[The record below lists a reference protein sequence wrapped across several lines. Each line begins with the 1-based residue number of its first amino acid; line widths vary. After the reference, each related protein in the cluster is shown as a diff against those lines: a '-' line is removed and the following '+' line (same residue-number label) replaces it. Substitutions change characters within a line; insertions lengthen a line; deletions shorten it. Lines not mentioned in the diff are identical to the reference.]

1 MYGAAKGTRFARKAM
16 GYGPRSTE
24 HKRQSETVENIM
36 NDKHFLS
43 GNEAIA
49 RGVWEAGV
57 HVAAGYPGTPS
68 TEIIENLARYEDI
81 DVEWST
87 NEKVAFDV
95 AYGASLA
102 GARALVSMKHVGV
115 NVALDS
121 LMVTPFSGVHG
132 GFVVITADD
141 PGMHSSQNEQ
151 DNRFFAKFAKI
162 PMLEPSDSQEAMEF
176 TKAAFDIS
184 EQFDVPVFLR
194 TTTRTSHSKSVV
206 ELGEAQRIAPKK
218 YTQDA
223 FKHVVPIYGK
233 RWRQNIEDRLKKLE
247 KFAESF
253 SHNIIEWSSKK
264 VGVITSGI
272 SYQYAKEVFP
282 DASFLKLGMVFPL
295 PRKLIQN
302 FCEEVETIYVI
313 EELEPFLEEQLR
325 ILGIINTFDRKKFV
339 GKDVVPNIFELSPEI
354 LRRSVIGTDGRASFE
369 SEISIPPRPPVMCAG
384 CPHSGVYYAL
394 HKLKAVVTGDIGCYT
409 LGALHPF
416 NALDTTFCMGAGI
429 GNAFGMEKV
438 HRATMGKKLVAVI
451 GDSTF
456 LHSGIAPLIDI
467 VFNKGVSTVILMD
480 NSTTGMTGHQQH
492 PGMGKTVRNVATYAI
507 NYEQLMR
514 AIGINYVRVVDP
526 YDLVETERVIKE
538 ALALEEPAVVI
549 SRRPCVLLEDERA
562 KSHQPYEVI
571 EELCEE
577 CDLCLKIG
585 CPAIGGLNA
594 VPFISKERCIGC
606 DLCAKLCA
614 FDAIVPVNGK

>member
-1 MYGAAKGTRFARKAM
+1 MPPK
-16 GYGPRSTE
+16 
-24 HKRQSETVENIM
+24 Q
-36 NDKHFLS
+36 FLS

-49 RGVWEAGV
+49 RGAWEAGV
-57 HVAAGYPGTPS
+57 HVATGYPGTPS

-95 AYGASLA
+95 AYGACLA
-102 GARALVSMKHVGV
+102 GARSLVSVKHVGV

-132 GFVVITADD
+132 GFVIITADD

-162 PMLEPSDSQEAMEF
+162 PMLEPSDSQEAKEF
-176 TKAAFDIS
+176 IKIAFDIS
-184 EQFDVPVFLR
+184 EQFDVPVFVR

-206 ELGEAQRIAPKK
+206 ELSEPQRRPALK
-218 YTQDA
+218 YKPDPH
-223 FKHVVPIYGK
+223 KHVVPIWGK
-233 RWRQNIEDRLKKLE
+233 GWRQNIEDRLMKL
-247 KFAESF
+247 AEYSETLAV
-253 SHNIIEWSSKK
+253 NRIEPGSKK
-264 VGVITSGI
+264 IGIVTSGI

-282 DASFLKLGMVFPL
+282 EASILKLGMVFPL
-295 PRKLIQN
+295 PRKLIEY
-302 FCEEVETIYVI
+302 FCDGVETTYVI

-325 ILGIINTFDRKKFV
+325 IFGVKNCYGVTNLI
-339 GKDVVPNIFELSPEI
+339 GKAEVPNMFELSPDVLRKSI
-354 LRRSVIGTDGRASFE
+354 LNLSIPVSFE
-369 SEISIPPRPPVMCAG
+369 KEVSIPPRPPVLCPG

-394 HKLKAVVTGDIGCYT
+394 RKLKAVVTGDIGCYT
-409 LGALHPF
+409 IGALPPF
-416 NALDTTFCMGAGI
+416 SALDTTFCMGAGI
-429 GNAFGMEKV
+429 ANAFGMEKV
-438 HRATMGKKLVAVI
+438 HRDAMGKKLVAVI

-492 PGMGKTVRNVATYAI
+492 PGMGKTVRNQETFAI
-507 NYEQLMR
+507 DYEQLIR
-514 AIGINYVRVVDP
+514 AIGVKHIRVVDP
-526 YDLVETERVIKE
+526 YELDETEKAIKE
-538 ALALEEPAVVI
+538 AMALGEPSVVI
-549 SRRPCVLLEDERA
+549 SRRACVLLEEERA
-562 KSHQPYEVI
+562 KPHEPYEI
-571 EELCEE
+571 LAELCEE

-585 CPAIGGLNA
+585 CPAIDGSNP
-594 VPFISKERCIGC
+594 VPSISKERCIGC

-614 FDAIVPVNGK
+614 FDAILPTSRVSQLNAG

>member
-1 MYGAAKGTRFARKAM
+1 
-16 GYGPRSTE
+16 
-24 HKRQSETVENIM
+24 M
-36 NDKHFLS
+36 NQRHFLS

-49 RGVWEAGV
+49 RGAWEAGV
-57 HVAAGYPGTPS
+57 HVATGYPGTPS
-68 TEIIENLARYEDI
+68 TEIIENLARYEDM

-151 DNRFFAKFAKI
+151 DNRYLAKFAKL
-162 PMLEPSDSQEAMEF
+162 PMLEPSDSQEAKEF
-176 TKAAFDIS
+176 VKLAFDIS

-206 ELGEAQRIAPKK
+206 MFDEPNRQPPKK
-218 YTQDA
+218 YKSDPY
-223 FKHVVPIYGK
+223 KHVVPIHGK
-233 RWRQNIEDRLKKLE
+233 GWRKNIEDRLKKLE
-247 KFAESF
+247 EFAETF
-253 SHNIIEWSSKK
+253 PLNAVEWNRKDI
-264 VGVITSGI
+264 GIITSGI

-282 DASFLKLGMVFPL
+282 AASILKLGMVYPL
-295 PRKLIQN
+295 PRKMIER
-302 FCEEVETIYVI
+302 FCDAVKKVYVI
-313 EELEPFLEEQLR
+313 EELEPFIEEQLR
-325 ILGIINTFDRKKFV
+325 IFGVKNLNVV
-339 GKDVVPNIFELSPEI
+339 GKDVIPNMFELTPDI
-354 LRRSVIGTDGRASFE
+354 LRRTLLGTDGRASFD

-416 NALDTTFCMGAGI
+416 NALDTTFCMGAGV

-438 HRATMGKKLVAVI
+438 HRSTMGKKLVAVI

-467 VFNKGVSTVILMD
+467 VFNKGISTVILMD

-492 PGMGKTVRNVATYAI
+492 PGMGKTVKNVDTYAI
-507 NYEQLMR
+507 NYEELIR
-514 AIGINYVRVVDP
+514 AIGVKHIRVIDP
-526 YDLVETERVIKE
+526 YDLELTEKTIKE
-538 ALALEEPAVVI
+538 ALALEEPSVVI
-549 SRRPCVLLEDERA
+549 SRRPCVLLESERA
-562 KSHQPYEVI
+562 KPHQPYEVI

-585 CPAIGGLNA
+585 CPAIGGLDP

-614 FDAIVPVNGK
+614 FEAIVPANSKYQIPNFK